1 MIICH
6 LTESHFREKIK
17 SRSTLVKSYN
27 FDILLLGEYWNC
39 FPNRSRIYHHT
50 ISSTLLYGFREAIA
64 LFIEQGGLQSS
75 WYKHMKVS
83 TRLYAKLEASGF
95 ALFIE
100 NKKHR
105 CPSVTSIKVPTGVDA
120 LKVAAHVM
128 KKYRIEVAGGL
139 GPTAGQIFRV
149 GLMGVNATQEN
160 ADKLVKVLVDGVAAT
175 KDAKLVSKI

>member
-1 MIICH
+1 M
-6 LTESHFREKIK
+6 
-17 SRSTLVKSYN
+17 KSYN
-27 FDILLLGEYWNC
+27 FDIQLLGEYWNC

-50 ISSTLLYGFREAIA
+50 ICATLLYGFREAIA

-83 TRLYAKLEASGF
+83 TRLYARLESSGF
-95 ALFIE
+95 ELFIE

-120 LKVAAHVM
+120 AKVSAHVM
-128 KKYRIEVAGGL
+128 KKYLIEVAGGL
-139 GPTAGQIFRV
+139 GPTAGKIFRV
-149 GLMGVNATQEN
+149 GLMGHNATQEN
-160 ADKLVKVLVDGVAAT
+160 ADKLVKVLVDGIAAT